1 MLASHICAPY
11 SVFSYRYYRQD
22 LKKKIS
28 KGKED
33 MYPSGKAPEK
43 EDIKCIVQVHVVR
56 KQRKMVV
63 LTR

>member
-1 MLASHICAPY
+1 MPLF
-11 SVFSYRYYRQD
+11 SVFIQV
-22 LKKKIS
+22 LQTGFEE

-33 MYPSGKAPEK
+33 TYPSGKAPEK